1 VWQQACIEWK
11 HCRGVLCRVVQVA
24 GYAVEFKNGLT
35 FATVK
40 GAGHM
45 IPQTHPQAAL
55 ALLQQWMARQL

>member
-1 VWQQACIEWK
+1 M
-11 HCRGVLCRVVQVA
+11 QVA
-24 GYAVEFKNGLT
+24 GYAVEFKDGLT

-45 IPQTHPQAAL
+45 VPQTHPQAAL